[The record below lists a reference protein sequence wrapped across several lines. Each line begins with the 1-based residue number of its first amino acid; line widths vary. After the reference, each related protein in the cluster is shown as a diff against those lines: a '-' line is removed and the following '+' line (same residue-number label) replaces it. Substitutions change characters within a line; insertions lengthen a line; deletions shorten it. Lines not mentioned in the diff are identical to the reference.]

1 MANSILGQ
9 DIFFT
14 QFWTPMSYNNPALLA
29 NFEGSTR
36 VSALYRNQWS
46 QFGTA
51 LQSTFADFT
60 TKISSPTSIWAFGVS
75 ALNDRMALLHYDQY
89 RLLLS
94 ASYTK
99 QLNEKIALS
108 GGLQSGFK
116 MISIDY
122 NKLNFDKQWDPS
134 TGNFNNWTSSNESF
148 DATMATTL
156 LFNVGLNLNFQI
168 KDIRNSIDC
177 SVSNINTPN
186 EVYYNN
192 APGLPMKYIL
202 GMHSDIPLSSLI
214 TIKPKNQLIL
224 TNATNSFTTGSLVT
238 FAFSPQFKASGG
250 LLYRWGVGRTNDALI
265 PYIGCAVKR
274 LDIGLSYD
282 LTLSALSSQ
291 SSKGTYELSIV
302 YRFELGGKKYYSI
315 DCMRL

>member
-1 MANSILGQ
+1 
-9 DIFFT
+9 
-14 QFWTPMSYNNPALLA
+14 MSYNNPSLLA

-36 VSALYRNQWS
+36 AAMIYRNQWS

-51 LQSTFADFT
+51 LQSSFADFT
-60 TKISSPTSIWAFGVS
+60 TKVTTPTNIWAFGFT

-89 RLLLS
+89 RILLS

-99 QLNEKIALS
+99 QLSEHIALS
-108 GGLQSGFK
+108 CGLQSGIK

-148 DATMATTL
+148 DATMATTF
-156 LFNVGLNLNFQI
+156 LFNVGLNLNFQV

-177 SVSNINTPN
+177 SVSNINTPK

-192 APGLPMKYIL
+192 DPGLPMKYII
-202 GMHSDIPLSSLI
+202 GMHSDIPISSIL
-214 TIKPKNQLIL
+214 TIKPKNQIIF
-224 TNATNSFTTGSLVT
+224 TNATNSFTTGSIAS
-238 FAFSPQFKASGG
+238 FSISPQFKAAGG
-250 LLYRWGVGRTNDALI
+250 LFYRWGVGRTNDAFI
-265 PYIGCAVKR
+265 PYLGCSVNR
-274 LDIGLSYD
+274 LDVGLSYD
-282 LTLSALSSQ
+282 WTISALSNQ

-302 YRFELGGKKYYSI
+302 YRFDLGSKKYFSI